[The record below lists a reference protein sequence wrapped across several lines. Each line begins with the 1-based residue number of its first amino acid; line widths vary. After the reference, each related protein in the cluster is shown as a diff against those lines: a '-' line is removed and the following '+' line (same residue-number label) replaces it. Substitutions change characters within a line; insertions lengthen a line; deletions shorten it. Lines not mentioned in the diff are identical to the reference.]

1 MLFEYEYRTI
11 EKEST
16 GEYRD
21 RGSRFIGFCYQVKT
35 EPEVKEFLK
44 KIKKDHPKANH
55 HCYAFRLGPAK
66 TIFRFS
72 DDREPSGTAGKPVFG
87 VIQSNDLTDIL
98 IIVVRYFGGSLLGVS
113 GLINAYRTAALEA
126 VKSNSIVTKPIVERY
141 ELGFEYPMMSE
152 VMLIIRQS
160 KATVLHQDL
169 TEKCIL
175 QIEIPRIMADEFLAK
190 LNNSQVLKNTVQIKI
205 L

>member
-1 MLFEYEYRTI
+1 MLFEEEYHTI

-21 RGSRFIGFCYQVKT
+21 RGSKFIGFCYPVKT
-35 EPEVKEFLK
+35 ESEIKELLK

-66 TIFRFS
+66 TAFRFS
-72 DDREPSGTAGKPVFG
+72 DDREPSGSAGKPIFG

-98 IIVVRYFGGSLLGVS
+98 MIVVRYFGGSLLGVS
-113 GLINAYRTAALEA
+113 GLINAYRTAAQEA

-141 ELGFEYPMMSE
+141 ELGFDYPMMNE

-160 KATVLHQDL
+160 KAAVFHQDL
-169 TEKCIL
+169 SEKCIL
-175 QIEIPRIMADEFLAK
+175 HLEIPRQMADEFLKK

>member
-21 RGSRFIGFCYQVKT
+21 RGSRFIGFCYPVKT

>member
-1 MLFEYEYRTI
+1 MLFEEEYHTI

-21 RGSRFIGFCYQVKT
+21 RGSKFIGFCFPVKT
-35 EPEVKEFLK
+35 ESEVKELLK

-66 TIFRFS
+66 TAFRFS
-72 DDREPSGTAGKPVFG
+72 DDREPSGSAGKPIFG

-113 GLINAYRTAALEA
+113 GLINAYRTAAHEA
-126 VKSNSIVTKPIVERY
+126 VKSNVIVTKPIVERY
-141 ELGFEYPMMSE
+141 ELGFEYPLMSE

-160 KATVLHQDL
+160 KAAVFHQDL
-169 TEKCIL
+169 SEKCIL
-175 QIEIPRIMADEFLAK
+175 HIEIPRQMADEFLNK